1 MENNGNRMECV
12 ATKPESR
19 GQGAMEYL
27 MNYGWAILV
36 VLVVGIML
44 WQLGYLDM
52 HAETITVSGFSRLK
66 PQLAGTRLTTSG
78 DFEATFTNAAG
89 ETVVIRDFTMTRDED
104 GATNSIATNGGGEP
118 LCTDMTRSWVKSTED
133 CCAGNNLAACDASVA
148 KGQNF
153 KVHVAPPALGAFTG
167 GEGEAY
173 KISATIT
180 YTATI
185 SGIAT
190 SHTDSGVIRAT
201 YQND

>member
-1 MENNGNRMECV
+1 MECG
-12 ATKPESR
+12 AAKPGGR

-52 HAETITVSGFSRLK
+52 HAETMTVSGFSRLK
-66 PQLAGTRLTTSG
+66 PQLAGTRLTTTG
-78 DFEATFTNAAG
+78 DFEGTFTNAAG
-89 ETVVIRDFTMTRDED
+89 ETVVIKDFTMTRDED
-104 GATNSIATNGGGEP
+104 GATNSIATNGGSP
-118 LCTDMTRSWVKSTED
+118 CTDMTRSWVKSTEA

-153 KVHVAPPALGAFTG
+153 VIHVAPPALGALTG
-167 GEGEAY
+167 AEGETY

-185 SGIAT
+185 SGIPTA
-190 SHTDSGVIRAT
+190 HTDTGIIRAT